1 VKLVPH
7 RQRRPAAA
15 CAPRAALCATALGHA
30 DDARL
35 KKHKPGDRPCSASG
49 AGTQAARSPR
59 RSAGWASSHARNRPL
74 SSIVCRA
81 SLACGSAVTQSNRA
95 GSAAQ
100 PQACVH
106 LAHQA
111 RDVRQ
116 INPEDLSP
124 ILAWHSQGLGRCSAG
139 RAPAP
144 AGCDA
149 DTGGAA
155 RRLSAR
161 CRAASSQ
168 FALRAGPAFL
178 AAAAAAAARARG
190 QAVRHVGG
198 MAGALYM
205 QPGVQRSAGCCG
217 AEARGHR
224 GAALECQ
231 ACMRSRHPCRRHA
244 RVHHISCLRGHALPH
259 LCTRDHTTWILDS
272 RGRSAC
278 SPSAWP
284 GQRARGGTC
293 GCGLLGALRDAEL
306 QAAAARARPLAAAG
320 PLPGRRPAAAAARG
334 PGSGVCRGARLRAA
348 GRQLTQACMQIRT
361 DPAAAAYLL
370 CHGQGKERAESPPK
384 PPTCSASDGG
394 QAPPSQCRGWVAA
407 AHRLAPQDGLRLHL
421 RDDQLAHGGRQRAA
435 LRAEALPRDPG
446 RGASGW
452 ILTGMHWCTSQRCH

>member
-1 VKLVPH
+1 
-7 RQRRPAAA
+7 
-15 CAPRAALCATALGHA
+15 
-30 DDARL
+30 
-35 KKHKPGDRPCSASG
+35 
-49 AGTQAARSPR
+49 
-59 RSAGWASSHARNRPL
+59 
-74 SSIVCRA
+74 
-81 SLACGSAVTQSNRA
+81 
-95 GSAAQ
+95 
-100 PQACVH
+100 
-106 LAHQA
+106 
-111 RDVRQ
+111 
-116 INPEDLSP
+116 
-124 ILAWHSQGLGRCSAG
+124 
-139 RAPAP
+139 
-144 AGCDA
+144 
-149 DTGGAA
+149 
-155 RRLSAR
+155 
-161 CRAASSQ
+161 
-168 FALRAGPAFL
+168 
-178 AAAAAAAARARG
+178 
-190 QAVRHVGG
+190 
-198 MAGALYM
+198 
-205 QPGVQRSAGCCG
+205 VQRSAGCCG